1 MPSCYVGGN
10 MILNHTVYANPM
22 PKPFADARKTSTH
35 QRILPK
41 IGRFTIQQRDDG
53 HFVLP
58 NAVRIRS
65 GREAPSQVLACE
77 RSLRTAEMS

>member
-1 MPSCYVGGN
+1 

-22 PKPFADARKTSTH
+22 PKPFADARKTSH
-35 QRILPK
+35 QRIRPK

-77 RSLRTAEMS
+77 RSLRTPEMS